1 VKHPDDILASLTETA
16 FIERLAQLEAAC
28 FIGDR
33 ETLVSLERQLRA
45 SHPACEARFV
55 AIDHPGGQVPA
66 ETFHAFED
74 GRRPILISASLGQ
87 EAAYHAEL
95 TRISHHPEIPRRRL
109 LADLFVNH
117 CLGLDPAH
125 SLGDEPPPAGLA
137 YAIITTP
144 RTGSSYL
151 CQRLESTGIAGCPRE
166 HLRHPTE
173 TLTLE
178 CGFDYVRLLRHLMA
192 TQTTPNGVFGTKL
205 ISHFLRDHLQARTR
219 EMMDLLAGLSF
230 IRLKRRDVAAQAVSI
245 YLARRT
251 NVWHLHS
258 PEERESYTRSI
269 EQEFD
274 AGDVDFEEIQV
285 YYQSM
290 LDQESWIDRLL
301 DELGASPLV
310 VDYDALIAAPRDTV
324 RRILDHLGLDGPE
337 GEIEPRTSMQR
348 LGSHR
353 AEEIKHAFEQ
363 YHGLNARS

>member
-1 VKHPDDILASLTETA
+1 MHPDDILASLAETA
-16 FIERLAQLEAAC
+16 FIERLARLEAAC
-28 FIGDR
+28 FVGDP
-33 ETLVSLERQLRA
+33 ETIASLERRMRA
-45 SHPACEARFV
+45 ADPECGARFV
-55 AIDHPGGQVPA
+55 AIDPLGDHLPPEVFQPFA
-66 ETFHAFED
+66 D
-74 GRRPILISASLGQ
+74 GRRPILISASLGR
-87 EAAYHAEL
+87 EADCRAEL
-95 TRISHHPEIPRRRL
+95 IQASGPPDNPRRL

-117 CLGLDPAH
+117 CLGLDLAH
-125 SLGDEPPPAGLA
+125 PLDDEPRPAGRA

-151 CQRLESTGIAGCPRE
+151 CQLLESTGIAGLPRE

-192 TQTTPNGVFGTKL
+192 TQITSNGVFGTKL
-205 ISHFLRDHLQARTR
+205 ISHFLRDHLQAHTG
-219 EMMDLLAGLSF
+219 EMMELLAGLNF
-230 IRLKRRDVAAQAVSI
+230 IRLKRRDIAAQAVSI
-245 YLARRT
+245 YLARHT

-269 EQEFD
+269 EQGFD
-274 AGDVDFEEIQV
+274 AGDVDFEEIRG
-285 YYQSM
+285 YYLSM

-301 DELGASPLV
+301 DELGGSPLV
-310 VDYDALIAAPRDTV
+310 VDYDALIAAPRETV

-348 LGSHR
+348 LGSRR

-363 YHGLNARS
+363 YHGLNARG

>member
-1 VKHPDDILASLTETA
+1 MHPDDILASLAETA
-16 FIERLAQLEAAC
+16 FIERLTRLEGAC
-28 FIGDR
+28 FVGDP
-33 ETLVSLERQLRA
+33 ETVASLEHRMRA
-45 SHPACEARFV
+45 GHPECGARFI
-55 AIDHPGGQVPA
+55 AIAPPVKRLPPEALQPFA
-66 ETFHAFED
+66 D
-74 GRRPILISASLGQ
+74 GRRPLLISASLGR
-87 EAAYHAEL
+87 EADYQTEL
-95 TRISHHPEIPRRRL
+95 IRASDPPDDPRRL

-117 CLGLDPAH
+117 CLGLDLAH
-125 SLGDEPPPAGLA
+125 PLDDAPRPVGLA

-151 CQRLESTGIAGCPRE
+151 CQLLESTGIAGLPRE

-173 TLTLE
+173 ALTLE
-178 CGFDYVRLLRHLMA
+178 CGFDYVRLLKHLMV

-205 ISHFLRDHLQARTR
+205 ISHFLRDHLQVHASQ
-219 EMMDLLAGLSF
+219 MMELLAGLEF
-230 IRLKRRDVAAQAVSI
+230 IRLKRHDIAAQAVSI

-269 EQEFD
+269 EQGFD
-274 AGDVDFEEIQV
+274 ARDVDFEEIQV

-301 DELGASPLV
+301 DELGVSPLV
-310 VDYDALIAAPRDTV
+310 VDYDALIAAPGETV

-337 GEIEPRTSMQR
+337 GEIAPRTSMQR
-348 LGSHR
+348 LGSRR

-363 YHGLNARS
+363 YHGLKARD